1 MHILF
6 FLQLLFVFSFP
17 AYSIDDFT
25 HESEFSSVTSRGNTP
40 YETYNTKTNNRI
52 IVDSKHDVTFGGHYT
67 YGTINDEQLEI
78 ARNWDVNAKYLTAVT
93 KKTYAFLGLV
103 VEGDEYAGFS
113 ERNNID
119 LGFNTKYIDRDDF
132 KLYFDYGYRQT
143 VEIPIEG
150 ETRKDQKLR
159 FYGKLDDKLT
169 ESTSYGSWIE
179 YIPNLTTPEDYMISF
194 EPSLRVS
201 INSILS
207 LKVSYKGM
215 YDNMP
220 AIEQR
225 KYYDEIYTT
234 SLLAKF

>member
-1 MHILF
+1 MYILI
-6 FLQLLFVFSFP
+6 FLQLLFVISLP
-17 AYSIDDFT
+17 SYGIDNFT

-78 ARNWDVNAKYLTAVT
+78 ARNWDVNTKYLTAIT
-93 KKTYAFLGLV
+93 NKTYAFLGLV

-159 FYGKLDDKLT
+159 FYGKLEDKLN
-169 ESTSYGSWIE
+169 ESTSYGLWIE

-194 EPSLRVS
+194 EPSLRVA